1 MWFDGPEEWY
11 TAAVEGTRDMA
22 KPAWAQQEQFPF
34 LKSNYNI
41 VGVFLTDMATS
52 DNLTQYRGYIPMR

>member
-1 MWFDGPEEWY
+1 
-11 TAAVEGTRDMA
+11 MA